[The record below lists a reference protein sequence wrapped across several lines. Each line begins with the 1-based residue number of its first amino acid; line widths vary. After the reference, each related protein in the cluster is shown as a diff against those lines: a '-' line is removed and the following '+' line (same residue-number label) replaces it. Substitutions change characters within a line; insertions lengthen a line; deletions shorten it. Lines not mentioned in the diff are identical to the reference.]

1 VVGRGVELAKLHK
14 IFALCIALSKQILYK
29 FGWQQKARRKLMYK
43 FFKEDLDALDFKI
56 KELRKT
62 IREAGQQMGA
72 ATEDGEREHDNPEL
86 DDAMRRFEMW
96 SKHLREMNEIRGKAE
111 IVEPSDV
118 SGDKASI
125 GCTITFVDQDEN
137 EKTVSIGSYMPSEAS
152 TEISYNAPIAR
163 ILIGLKV
170 GEYREGKIAGQDVEF
185 EVTRI
190 EVTKR
195 RH

>member
-1 VVGRGVELAKLHK
+1 
-14 IFALCIALSKQILYK
+14 
-29 FGWQQKARRKLMYK
+29 MYK
-43 FFKEDLDALDFKI
+43 FFREDFDALDFKI
-56 KELRKT
+56 SELRKT

-111 IVEPSDV
+111 IVNIADV
-118 SGDKASI
+118 SADRVSI
-125 GCTITFVDQDEN
+125 GCSVTFVDQDEK

-152 TEISYNAPIAR
+152 TDISYSAPIAK

-170 GEYREGKIAGQDVEF
+170 GEYREGKIAGQEVEF
-185 EVTRI
+185 EVLKI
-190 EVTKR
+190 EKVLR
-195 RH
+195 RY

>member
-1 VVGRGVELAKLHK
+1 MG
-14 IFALCIALSKQILYK
+14 I
-29 FGWQQKARRKLMYK
+29 RRKLMYK
-43 FFKEDLDALDFKI
+43 FFKKDLDALDFKI
-56 KELRKT
+56 TELRKT

-111 IVEPSDV
+111 IVNASDV
-118 SGDKASI
+118 KSERASI
-125 GCTITFVDQDEN
+125 GCTVTFIDQDEN

-170 GEYREGKIAGQDVEF
+170 GEYREGKIAGNEVEF
-185 EVTRI
+185 EIVKI
-190 EVTKR
+190 EITER
-195 RH
+195 RE

>member
-1 VVGRGVELAKLHK
+1 MH
-14 IFALCIALSKQILYK
+14 
-29 FGWQQKARRKLMYK
+29 K

-96 SKHLREMNEIRGKAE
+96 SKHFKEMNEIRAKAE
-111 IVEPSDV
+111 IVDV
-118 SGDKASI
+118 AQVRADRVSI
-125 GCTITFVDQDEN
+125 GCTVTFVDQDEN
-137 EKTVSIGSYMPSEAS
+137 ERIVSIGSYMPSEAS
-152 TEISYNAPIAR
+152 TEISYNAPISR

-185 EVTRI
+185 EVTSI